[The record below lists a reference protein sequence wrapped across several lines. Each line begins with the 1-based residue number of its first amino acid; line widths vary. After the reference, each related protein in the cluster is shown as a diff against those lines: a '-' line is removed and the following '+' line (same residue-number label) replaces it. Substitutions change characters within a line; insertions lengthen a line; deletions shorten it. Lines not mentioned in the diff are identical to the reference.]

1 MDITEDKDCLQAF
14 MNTIMNLRVP
24 LFTELVTNLI
34 GWIAGDHI
42 ASNKICRRMFSG

>member
-24 LFTELVTNLI
+24 LSTELV
-34 GWIAGDHI
+34 
-42 ASNKICRRMFSG
+42 S